1 MMEQSIRELVE
12 RAKMGDQQAIAALY
26 EKTSRKAYY
35 LSLQLVKDQDQAQ
48 DILQDAFLKVFTNL
62 NMLQQPENFQGW
74 LDTIVINKSKDYL
87 KKKKPVLF
95 SQMTGAEEPDSEP
108 DFEDERGY
116 FSPEKQVDYQETKR
130 LVQEMIDRLPEEQRM
145 AVVLYYLE
153 NLSVGQIAR
162 LMECSEGTIKSRL
175 NYGRKSIKA
184 QVLALEKKGTK
195 LYCMPLVPFLYWMFR
210 QQILAAAA
218 PKAVGAA
225 VLQAAGAGAAAAG
238 AGNAAGIS
246 AGTGAGT
253 GTGGT
258 TTAGVATA
266 GNAAGTAGT
275 TAGAGGGIAGTTA
288 SGGTAAGAG
297 TAGTTA
303 AAGAGTATAATG
315 AAGKAGLAFLGK
327 ALGVKG
333 VAIVAA
339 ACVGVGAGTAGGV
352 YVYKNHQAAEA
363 AKIEA
368 EQRAQEEEAQENAGG
383 GETENEDEG
392 TADGELGTSRLSAE
406 EREILSRIY
415 QAAEQRDYKA
425 LTEAFQPEFATL
437 YNLEQER
444 FPGQYIIFDGQGIS
458 DTLEGH
464 KLAVR
469 AVSTKAKGGSHE
481 GQTVYSVTCYQGDFV
496 DGIPVGEL
504 LACRIEYR
512 TWSSRPGRDVNI
524 TLADY
529 EHGMSVGTV
538 ATECWQIGE
547 DTGEAAWQIH
557 IEGSYREDH
566 WPEGMFEIGYPVGK
580 QWVFDRNENVIEEGL
595 AQELWFNVN
604 VEYGDT
610 DEFNALPDSEKQ
622 KRLNMET
629 GSGYLVPDITG
640 NYRLDNFELMMD
652 LESQNAVFWSSKGSY
667 HVEGTEG
674 LFPFEITPA
683 GEASQAGAD
692 SGETDHFAAPE
703 GASDLDPA
711 VGEPYRAALR
721 YPQYEHGKMEDR
733 FGEWKIS
740 ASSFED
746 PNWDPVPSEM
756 ITHENYYEITNASI
770 WVPYIVSADEFSRMK
785 VGHTF
790 SVSVMDQNGLVSFE
804 EFQVLSKDTNGYYV
818 LTGDE
823 SGYEEAYLSPRADG
837 TAFICSYDDDAL
849 YSGVIYMGSLYF
861 SKNCKIYDVNGFDP
875 SAGPITLESYLTE
888 EHTMTF
894 DNGMAG
900 YEYGLSNGYIRLYGT
915 PVFDPNTGLITE
927 YAELYTP

>member
-246 AGTGAGT
+246 AGAGAGT

-297 TAGTTA
+297 TAGGTAAGGTGAVGTTA
-303 AAGAGTATAATG
+303 AGTTAAGAGTAGTPATAGAGTATAAGAG

-327 ALGVKG
+327 AHGVKG

-415 QAAEQRDYKA
+415 QAAEQRDYKVLA
-425 LTEAFQPEFATL
+425 EAFQPEFATL

-458 DTLEGH
+458 DTL
-464 KLAVR
+464 
-469 AVSTKAKGGSHE
+469 
-481 GQTVYSVTCYQGDFV
+481 
-496 DGIPVGEL
+496 
-504 LACRIEYR
+504 
-512 TWSSRPGRDVNI
+512 
-524 TLADY
+524 
-529 EHGMSVGTV
+529 
-538 ATECWQIGE
+538 
-547 DTGEAAWQIH
+547 
-557 IEGSYREDH
+557 
-566 WPEGMFEIGYPVGK
+566 
-580 QWVFDRNENVIEEGL
+580 
-595 AQELWFNVN
+595 
-604 VEYGDT
+604 
-610 DEFNALPDSEKQ
+610 
-622 KRLNMET
+622 
-629 GSGYLVPDITG
+629 
-640 NYRLDNFELMMD
+640 
-652 LESQNAVFWSSKGSY
+652 
-667 HVEGTEG
+667 
-674 LFPFEITPA
+674 
-683 GEASQAGAD
+683 
-692 SGETDHFAAPE
+692 
-703 GASDLDPA
+703 
-711 VGEPYRAALR
+711 
-721 YPQYEHGKMEDR
+721 
-733 FGEWKIS
+733 
-740 ASSFED
+740 
-746 PNWDPVPSEM
+746 
-756 ITHENYYEITNASI
+756 
-770 WVPYIVSADEFSRMK
+770 
-785 VGHTF
+785 
-790 SVSVMDQNGLVSFE
+790 
-804 EFQVLSKDTNGYYV
+804 
-818 LTGDE
+818 
-823 SGYEEAYLSPRADG
+823 
-837 TAFICSYDDDAL
+837 
-849 YSGVIYMGSLYF
+849 
-861 SKNCKIYDVNGFDP
+861 
-875 SAGPITLESYLTE
+875 
-888 EHTMTF
+888 
-894 DNGMAG
+894 
-900 YEYGLSNGYIRLYGT
+900 
-915 PVFDPNTGLITE
+915 
-927 YAELYTP
+927 

>member
-225 VLQAAGAGAAAAG
+225 VLQAAGAG
-238 AGNAAGIS
+238 
-246 AGTGAGT
+246 
-253 GTGGT
+253 
-258 TTAGVATA
+258 TAGPTA
-266 GNAAGTAGT
+266 
-275 TAGAGGGIAGTTA
+275 TAGAGPAGP
-288 SGGTAAGAG
+288 
-297 TAGTTA
+297 TA

>member
-246 AGTGAGT
+246 AGTGAG
-253 GTGGT
+253 
-258 TTAGVATA
+258 
-266 GNAAGTAGT
+266 
-275 TAGAGGGIAGTTA
+275 GGIAGTTA
-288 SGGTAAGAG
+288 SGGTATGAGTAGGTAAAGTGAAGTTAAGAG

-303 AAGAGTATAATG
+303 AAGAGTATVATG

-368 EQRAQEEEAQENAGG
+368 EQSAQEEEAQKNAGG
-383 GETENEDEG
+383 RENEDEG
-392 TADGELGTSRLSAE
+392 TADGELGSARLSAE
-406 EREILSRIY
+406 EREILLRLY
-415 QAAEQRDYKA
+415 QAAKQRDYKA
-425 LTEAFQPEFATL
+425 LAEAFQPEFATL
-437 YNLEQER
+437 YNLEQEH

-464 KLAVR
+464 KLAVQVR
-469 AVSTKAKGGSHE
+469 STKAKGGNHA

-496 DGIPVGEL
+496 DGLPEGEL
-504 LACRIEYR
+504 LAYRVEYR
-512 TWSSRPGRDVNI
+512 TWSNRPGQDVCI
-524 TLADY
+524 TEADY
-529 EHGMSVGTV
+529 ERGVARGTV
-538 ATECWQIGE
+538 TTECWQIQE

-557 IEGSYREDH
+557 LEGGYREDH

-610 DEFNALPDSEKQ
+610 EEFNALPESEKQ

-629 GSGYLVPDITG
+629 GTGYLVPDTTG

-652 LESQNAVFWSSKGSY
+652 LESQDAVFWSSKGSY

-674 LFPFEITPA
+674 LFPFEITSA
-683 GEASQAGAD
+683 GAASQAGAD
-692 SGETDHFAAPE
+692 SGEADHSDAPE

-711 VGEPYRAALR
+711 VAEPYRAALR

-733 FGEWKIS
+733 YGEWKIS

-746 PNWDPVPSEM
+746 PNWNPVPSEM
-756 ITHENYYEITNASI
+756 ISHENYYEITNASI
-770 WVPYIVSADEFSRMK
+770 GVPYIVSADEFSRMK
-785 VGHTF
+785 AGHTF

-804 EFQVLSKDTNGYYV
+804 EFQVLRKDNNGYYV

-823 SGYEEAYLSPRADG
+823 SGYEEAYLSPRDDG

-875 SAGPITLESYLTE
+875 SAGSITLESYMTE
-888 EHTMTF
+888 EHTLTF